1 MALLYNLTTRG
12 LHGSLPFWRKAVEV
26 TVRGKH
32 FDVPEVVE
40 EHARRKFGRLS
51 HYLPLLEDATVE
63 VDVSRERTKE
73 PERRF
78 VVRVTVNGG
87 GVHLRAEE
95 RAARP
100 EGAVD
105 QAARVL
111 TEQARRHKQRL
122 YGRGRTTLPKEVT
135 RRLADAEDSSEPE
148 DEEPDLLRKIARVKR
163 FPMKPM
169 TIEEALE
176 QIEILGYDF
185 VLFFD
190 SDAREFSLLYKRQAG
205 DYGLIIGELA

>member
-1 MALLYNLTTRG
+1 M
-12 LHGSLPFWRKAVEV
+12 EV

-40 EHARRKFGRLS
+40 EHARRKLGRLS

-73 PERRF
+73 PARRF
-78 VVRVTVNGG
+78 LVRVTVTGG

-100 EGAVD
+100 EEAVD
-105 QAARVL
+105 QAAHVL

-122 YGRGRTTLPKEVT
+122 YGRGRNRLPKEVT
-135 RRLADAEDSSEPE
+135 RRFAGAEDPSEPE

-169 TIEEALE
+169 TVEEALE
-176 QIEILGYDF
+176 QIELLGHDF
-185 VLFFD
+185 FLFFD
-190 SDAREFSLLYKRQAG
+190 ADAREFSLLYKRQAG
-205 DYGLIIGELA
+205 NYGLIIGEIA